1 MHEHEV
7 YENYSVCVVT
17 VSTSRYM
24 KYGSVNGIENI
35 PEDDESGRL
44 IVDAFKG
51 KVRDYKLVS
60 DDVKMIR
67 KVLLNCDQDVVI
79 FTGGTGLNPKD
90 VTIEAVKPMLERE
103 IEGFGEIFR
112 LKSYQE
118 IGYRA
123 MLSRAIAG
131 IFDGKAVFCLPGS
144 KNAVKVGVE
153 IIKETANHILSH
165 ARGMR

>member
-7 YENYSVCVVT
+7 YESYTVCVVT
-17 VSTSRYM
+17 VSTSRFK
-24 KYGSVNGIENI
+24 KYGEVNGLENI
-35 PEDDESGRL
+35 PEEDESGRL
-44 IVDAFKG
+44 IVDAFMEN
-51 KVRDYKLVS
+51 VRDYKLVS
-60 DDVKMIR
+60 DDVGMIR
-67 KVLLNCDQDVVI
+67 KALISCEQDVVI

-123 MLSRAIAG
+123 MLSRTLAG
-131 IFDGKAVFCLPGS
+131 IYDGKAVFCLPGS

-153 IIKETANHILSH
+153 IIKEVANHILSH